1 MALQQKQKRFAEEFA
16 ACGNMRK
23 AYYAAGYKPK
33 SDAVADTNA
42 CNLLKNPK
50 VAEYLQEINKTIA
63 STKILQSQHLQ
74 EFLSSIIKGEEKEQ
88 RTYVNSLGELE
99 TYEIVNQANQI
110 RCVDVL
116 AKIQGL
122 TAAKVEVSGE
132 VNNPMAGLTTEE
144 LKKLINDG

>member
-16 ACGNMRK
+16 ASGNMRK

-50 VAEYLQEINKTIA
+50 VAAYLQKLNQSIA
-63 STKILQSQHLQ
+63 SPKILQSQQLQ
-74 EFLSSIIKGEEKEQ
+74 EFLSAIIKGEEKEEK
-88 RTYVNSLGELE
+88 TYVNALGELE
-99 TYEIVNQANQI
+99 NYKTINQANQI
-110 RCVDVL
+110 RSAELL

-122 TAAKVEVSGE
+122 MTAKVDVTGN
-132 VNNPMAGLTTEE
+132 VPVIITGADGLE
-144 LKKLINDG
+144 D

>member
-16 ACGNMRK
+16 ASGNMRK

-50 VAEYLQEINKTIA
+50 VAAYLQNLNQSIA
-63 STKILQSQHLQ
+63 SPKVLQSQQLQ
-74 EFLSSIIKGEEKEQ
+74 EFLSAIIKGEEKEEK
-88 RTYVNSLGELE
+88 TYVNALGELE
-99 TYEIVNQANQI
+99 NYKTINQANQI
-110 RCVDVL
+110 RSAELL

-122 TAAKVEVSGE
+122 MTAKVDVTGN
-132 VNNPMAGLTTEE
+132 VPVIITGADGLE
-144 LKKLINDG
+144 D

>member
-16 ACGNMRK
+16 ASGNMRR

-50 VAEYLQEINKTIA
+50 VAAYLQELNESIV
-63 STKILQSQHLQ
+63 SPKILQSQQLQ
-74 EFLSSIIKGEEKEQ
+74 EFLSAIITGEEKEEK
-88 RTYVNSLGELE
+88 TYVNALGELE
-99 TYEIVNQANQI
+99 NYKIVNQTNQI
-110 RCVDVL
+110 RSAELL

-122 TAAKVEVSGE
+122 MTAKVDVTGN
-132 VNNPMAGLTTEE
+132 VPVIITGADE
-144 LKKLINDG
+144 LAD